1 MNILILLTYCTY
13 QKIYIYNMYLPPGK
27 LNHFQ
32 SSLSCSFTNKGF
44 LFFHPPVGFSI
55 NPCLEATTSVFGK
68 SEVIQVYE
76 GLAERQ
82 RRNEKTLSAAAN
94 VAIEA
99 EEEARQEGQ
108 GDKRGFMGDL
118 VTTKQFFFLRLL
130 ETKQINKKGKWGFF
144 LAVAHLVTVCGW
156 IMLPKK
162 PTYQDWRMEEGTPS
176 WNKGKQLHS
185 DEGNSLLQIHQVIIY
200 SFTDPKMCFLGHRK
214 VWLDLMRME
223 CTTVNLSSRQ
233 FPLPQ
238 QGTRIEIGHLTSSDL
253 KLVWD
258 EHSYWKPVLR
268 SGPPKHAHSLLIL
281 A

>member
-1 MNILILLTYCTY
+1 MNVLCVYCFIRWIYWYYWHIARIKTY
-13 QKIYIYNMYLPPGK
+13 KMYLLLGK

-32 SSLSCSFTNKGF
+32 PFPF
-44 LFFHPPVGFSI
+44 LFLYQQGLFFFHPPVGFSI

-118 VTTKQFFFLRLL
+118 VTTKQFFFEAVLR
-130 ETKQINKKGKWGFF
+130 QNKKENEASFGG
-144 LAVAHLVTVCGW
+144 VATFCDGMWMNHAAKRT
-156 IMLPKK
+156 
-162 PTYQDWRMEEGTPS
+162 TYQDWRMEEGTPS

-185 DEGNSLLQIHQVIIY
+185 NEGNSLLQIHQVIIY
-200 SFTDPKMCFLGHRK
+200 SFTDPKMWFL
-214 VWLDLMRME
+214 VD
-223 CTTVNLSSRQ
+223 
-233 FPLPQ
+233 
-238 QGTRIEIGHLTSSDL
+238 IGRSD
-253 KLVWD
+253 
-258 EHSYWKPVLR
+258 
-268 SGPPKHAHSLLIL
+268 
-281 A
+281 